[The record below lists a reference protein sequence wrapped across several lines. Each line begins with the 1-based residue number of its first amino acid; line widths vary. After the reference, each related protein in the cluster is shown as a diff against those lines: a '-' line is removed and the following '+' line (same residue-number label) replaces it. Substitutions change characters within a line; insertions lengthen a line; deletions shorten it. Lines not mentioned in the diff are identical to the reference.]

1 MTVGDQITNH
11 FALVSPPMAS
21 FSDWKF
27 LTERGKTEVF
37 IFKHAYDNYKSF
49 KLKGQVASL
58 SAFVCGV

>member
-49 KLKGQVASL
+49 KLKGQVA
-58 SAFVCGV
+58 